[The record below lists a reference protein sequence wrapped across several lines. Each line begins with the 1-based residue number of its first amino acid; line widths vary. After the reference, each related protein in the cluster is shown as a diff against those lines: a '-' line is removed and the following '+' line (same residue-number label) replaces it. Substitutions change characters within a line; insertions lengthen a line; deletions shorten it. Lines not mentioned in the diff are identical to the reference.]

1 MSLALLHRRLAAGMA
16 LAALAAFTA
25 GAGVS
30 AVTALAGAA
39 LLGALYRLPPDGAGP
54 WVERA
59 VRVGAVALCA
69 RMLYVAFVARAD
81 FMPDVLAMLLFLLAG
96 ESLRP
101 LAARNDMRLY
111 ALSLALMIAATAY
124 YPGLAFAGAFVAYVA
139 LATLAL
145 MTGHLRR
152 ESERFRVPGVR
163 VGRGFLT
170 ATAALSGVT
179 VLCSAALFVVFPRL
193 PRSWNVQGRPGAA
206 EVMAGFGDEV
216 SLGEHGSRIS
226 PNPEV
231 AFRVEFP
238 ERAAPDPAGLYWRG
252 RSFDHFDGVRWS
264 RRSRE
269 YVAGSSG
276 VYAERWGGPMRSY
289 RVYGGPPGARVL
301 FGLHPLLRVH
311 PRSAVRTLRDA
322 SGDVRYFGSDAPSY
336 DAVSAARLPSESALR
351 AAPEESPPWEASYLQ
366 LPPLSAR
373 VRRLADSLT
382 AGQPTR
388 YDRVRAV
395 ERWLRTGFAY
405 TLELPRDAD
414 EARLESFLF
423 RRRAGHC
430 EYFSSAMA
438 VLLRAGGIP
447 ARNVTGFLGGE
458 WNDFGGYLA
467 VTGNDAHSWVEV
479 WFPELGW
486 VPFDPTPPGSRA
498 LVAEAGEAGW
508 SWPAFLWVDG
518 LQHRWYKWVVGYD
531 LEKQVGVFRR
541 VGDWF
546 DRGGGGDRGGAWR
559 GGRGGRT
566 QVPSGEVAAG
576 LAALAAVAWL
586 LHGGGWRRR
595 GLAPESRA
603 YLALRRAYAR
613 AGYVAEDAGGPLDFA
628 EGLRARGAPGAEAAA
643 RAVDLYLRARFGG
656 DDAGGGGRAGL
667 ADAVAEARAALRAA
681 RRADASRR
689 GRRALTFT
697 GGEP

>member
-1 MSLALLHRRLAAGMA
+1 MA

-25 GAGVS
+25 GAGASLVTVVASLALIVS
-30 AVTALAGAA
+30 
-39 LLGALYRLPPDGAGP
+39 LYRLPPPEAGP

-59 VRVGAVALCA
+59 VRAGALLLCA
-69 RMLYVAFVARAD
+69 RMGYVAFVARGD
-81 FMPDVLAMLLFLLAG
+81 FMPDVLAMLLFLLVG

-124 YPGLAFAGAFVAYVA
+124 YPGLAFAAAFVAFVA

-163 VGRGFLT
+163 VGRGFLG

-193 PRSWNVQGRPGAA
+193 PRAWNVQGRPGAA
-206 EVMAGFGDEV
+206 GVMAGFGDEV
-216 SLGEHGSRIS
+216 SLGEHGTRIS
-226 PNPEV
+226 SNPEV

-238 ERAAPDPAGLYWRG
+238 EWAVPDASELRWRG
-252 RSFDHFDGVRWS
+252 RSFDRFDGVRWS
-264 RRSRE
+264 RSPAQAFA
-269 YVAGSSG
+269 AGSLSR
-276 VYAERWGGPMRSY
+276 YAEHWGAPMRSY

-301 FGLHPLLRVH
+301 FGLHPLLHVR

-336 DAVSAARLPSESALR
+336 DAISAAPLPPEEALR
-351 AAPEESPPWEASYLQ
+351 AAEGPPPPWEAQYLQ

-382 AGQPTR
+382 ADQPTR
-388 YDRVRAV
+388 LDRVRAV
-395 ERWLRTGFAY
+395 ERWLRTEFSY
-405 TLELPRDAD
+405 TLDLPRDAG

-430 EYFSSAMA
+430 EYFSTAMA
-438 VLLRAGGIP
+438 VLLRAEGIP

-458 WNDFGGYLA
+458 WNGFGRYLV

-479 WFPELGW
+479 WFPGLGW
-486 VPFDPTPPGSRA
+486 VPFDPTPPASRA
-498 LVAEAGEAGW
+498 LATEPEDAW
-508 SWPAFLWVDG
+508 SRPAFLWLDG
-518 LQHRWYKWVVGYD
+518 LQHRWYKWVIGYD
-531 LEKQVGVFRR
+531 LDKQIGVFRR

-546 DRGGGGDRGGAWR
+546 ERGGGGDGAWGG
-559 GGRGGRT
+559 GGRGGGTRLP
-566 QVPSGEVAAG
+566 VREALPWLAG
-576 LAALAAVAWL
+576 AALLAWL
-586 LHGGGWRRR
+586 LLRGGRWRRR
-595 GLAPESRA
+595 SLAAESRA
-603 YLALRRAYAR
+603 YLALRRVYAR
-613 AGYVAEDAGGPLDFA
+613 AGYGEEGAGGPLDFA

-656 DDAGGGGRAGL
+656 EALGEDGRAEM
-667 ADAVAEARAALRAA
+667 ADALAEARAALRSA
-681 RRADASRR
+681 RPSR
-689 GRRALTFT
+689 RRALTST
-697 GGEP
+697 GRRP